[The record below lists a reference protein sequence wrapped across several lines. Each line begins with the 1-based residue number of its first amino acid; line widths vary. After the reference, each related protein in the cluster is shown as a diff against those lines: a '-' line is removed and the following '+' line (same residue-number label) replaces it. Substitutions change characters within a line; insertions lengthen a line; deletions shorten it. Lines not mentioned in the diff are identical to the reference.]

1 MRVRVAQLA
10 RGLGHEAEGVL
21 VELER
26 EAAQRH
32 AAIVLDLLRDGAGA
46 RVKVRLRL
54 GLRVRVGVGVGVY
67 GELTWIRVAVGGLAV
82 ESSG

>member
-1 MRVRVAQLA
+1 VRVRVAQLA

-32 AAIVLDLLRDGAGA
+32 AAIVLDLLRDGAGV
-46 RVKVRLRL
+46 RVKLRLRL
-54 GLRVRVGVGVGVY
+54 GLTVGS
-67 GELTWIRVAVGGLAV
+67 GL
-82 ESSG
+82 GLGLG